1 MSFALCQ
8 KNATCSDWLPFG
20 RGVYVTV
27 VDRHDFSL
35 FRSRR
40 FHSTSRLNN
49 LIAHLMFNRMVE
61 QQASPLDR
69 VFGALSDPTRR
80 AMLRRLAGGTRTVGE
95 LAEPFDMSFAAAA
108 KHVKV
113 LEEAGLLSRTIEG
126 RTHRCRI
133 EAGPLAQAD
142 RWLTYYERFWSLRLD
157 DLEQALVRESRKR
170 SRK

>member
-1 MSFALCQ
+1 
-8 KNATCSDWLPFG
+8 
-20 RGVYVTV
+20 
-27 VDRHDFSL
+27 
-35 FRSRR
+35 
-40 FHSTSRLNN
+40 
-49 LIAHLMFNRMVE
+49 MVE
-61 QQASPLDR
+61 RQSPALDR

-113 LEEAGLLSRTIEG
+113 LEEAGLLRRTIEG
-126 RTHRCRI
+126 RSHHCRI

-142 RWLTYYERFWSLRLD
+142 RWLAYYERFWSLRLD
-157 DLEQALVRESRKR
+157 DLERALVRHSRKG